1 MFRICFIIYL
11 LIHILG
17 DYYFQGEKLAKEKRH
32 SIKKVLRHDLIY
44 LLVALV
50 LCLPVFT
57 WDMLISVIAL
67 SVLHAVIDLA
77 KYLIMKKYDARGITD
92 RERSTSYLIDQGL
105 HLLCIFGIAIGMALL
120 QAEVYLPSRL
130 RLLMENIGFDIYG
143 ILVWSVLLLLIF
155 KPANITIKLLLY
167 AYRPVENDETQEGH
181 KNAGAFIGSL
191 ERLIILIFLSLG
203 QFSAIGLVL
212 TAKSIARYNRIA
224 EDKKFAE
231 YYLLGTLLS
240 TVFVIGGF
248 LMITRLG
255 Y

>member
-1 MFRICFIIYL
+1 MFRLCFIIYL

-17 DYYFQGEKLAKEKRH
+17 DYYFQGEKLAEEKCLSLR
-32 SIKKVLRHDLIY
+32 KVLRHNLIY
-44 LLVALV
+44 LLVGLV

-57 WDMLISVIAL
+57 WAMLISVIVL
-67 SVLHAVIDLA
+67 SLLHAVIDLV
-77 KYLIMKKYDARGITD
+77 KYRMMKKYYQGGMTD
-92 RERSTSYLIDQGL
+92 RVRSTSYMLDQGL
-105 HLLCIFGIAIGMALL
+105 HLLCIFGIAVMMTLL
-120 QAEVYLPSRL
+120 RAEVYFPSRIRVL
-130 RLLMENIGFDIYG
+130 IENAGINLYG
-143 ILVWSVLLLLIF
+143 ILIWVVLLLLIF
-155 KPANITIKLLLY
+155 KPANITIKQLLY
-167 AYRPVENDETQEGH
+167 AYRPEETEVAGEGH

-224 EDKKFAE
+224 EDKEFAE

-248 LMITRLG
+248 LIITRLG
-255 Y
+255 

>member
-1 MFRICFIIYL
+1 MFRQFFIIYL

-17 DYYFQGEKLAKEKRH
+17 DYYFQSEQLAEEKSRSL
-32 SIKKVLRHDLIY
+32 KKVLRHDLIY

-57 WDMLISVIAL
+57 WDILISVIAFSL
-67 SVLHAVIDLA
+67 LHALIDLD
-77 KYLIMKKYDARGITD
+77 KYGMMKKYHERGLTD
-92 RERSTSYLIDQGL
+92 KGRSTIYLLDQGL
-105 HLLCIFGIAIGMALL
+105 HLFCIFGIALL
-120 QAEVYLPSRL
+120 MTLLRAEVYLPSRMSIL
-130 RLLMENIGFDIYG
+130 IEHTGIDLYG
-143 ILVWSVLLLLIF
+143 ILIWIVMLLLIF
-155 KPANITIKLLLY
+155 KPANITIKQLLY
-167 AYRPVENDETQEGH
+167 AYRPGETDELQEGH

-248 LMITRLG
+248 LIITRFG